1 MEESYHKKIEDMSY
15 DEMLLMVCNY
25 DKKEFNRIK
34 ARLKPIEQK
43 IDKWVRTL
51 AK

>member
-1 MEESYHKKIEDMSY
+1 MLEKYHKKLEDMSY
-15 DEMLLMVCNY
+15 DELLLMVCNY
-25 DKKEFNRIK
+25 DKKEFYRVK

-43 IDKWVRTL
+43 IYKWGRSL